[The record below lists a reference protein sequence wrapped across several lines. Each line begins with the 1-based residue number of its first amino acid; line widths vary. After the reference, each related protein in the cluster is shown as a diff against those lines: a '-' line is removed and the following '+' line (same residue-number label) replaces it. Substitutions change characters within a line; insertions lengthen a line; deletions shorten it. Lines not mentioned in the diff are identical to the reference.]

1 MTFAE
6 LLAAELRRDPGR
18 PLLTW
23 YDEGSGER
31 VELSVTTYANWVA
44 KAASLLVE
52 EHDLERGD
60 VLLVDLPSHWLGPV
74 FLGAA
79 WTAGLAVAFA
89 SSEAAPDAV
98 VCGPDAVAAW
108 ASRADDL
115 PVLACSLLPM
125 GVRFAEP
132 LPPGVHDVGV
142 EVWGQPDA
150 FTPYDPPDG
159 SDVALVDDQVTQDEL
174 FTESTAS
181 VASGSSGAGSLAA
194 AGSPKNS
201 TGGDRLLVTANPA
214 SPPGV
219 AAVARPLVS
228 GGSLV
233 LVAGAEPARLDAIVE
248 AERVTH
254 RWG

>member
-1 MTFAE
+1 VTAFAE
-6 LLAAELRRDPGR
+6 LLRGQLRRDPGR

-23 YDEGSGER
+23 YADGTGER
-31 VELSVTTYANWVA
+31 VELSVATYANWVA
-44 KAASLLVE
+44 KAASLLVD

-60 VLLVDLPSHWLGPV
+60 VLVVDLPSHWLGPV

-79 WTAGLAVAFA
+79 WTAGLAVAFPPA
-89 SSEAAPDAV
+89 EVAPNAV
-98 VCGPDAVAAW
+98 VCGPATLATW
-108 ASRADDL
+108 APRADDL

-132 LPPGVHDVGV
+132 LPPGVHDVGL

-159 SDVALVDDQVTQDEL
+159 SDVAIVDGPVTHDEL
-174 FTESTAS
+174 F
-181 VASGSSGAGSLAA
+181 GSSVA
-194 AGSPKNS
+194 AGSS
-201 TGGDRLLVTANPA
+201 TTSTDGDRLLLTANPA

-219 AAVARPLVS
+219 AAASRPLVS

-233 LVAGAEPARLDAIVE
+233 LVAGADPARLDAIAE

-254 RWG
+254 RPG

>member
-1 MTFAE
+1 M
-6 LLAAELRRDPGR
+6 
-18 PLLTW
+18 
-23 YDEGSGER
+23 
-31 VELSVTTYANWVA
+31 TTYANWVA
-44 KAASLLVE
+44 KTASLLVD

-79 WTAGLAVAFA
+79 WTAGLAVAFPSSA
-89 SSEAAPDAV
+89 SSPAAV
-98 VCGPDAVAAW
+98 VCGPASLATW
-108 ASRADDL
+108 APRADDL

-159 SDVALVDDQVTQDEL
+159 ADVALVRRPGDPGRAVR
-174 FTESTAS
+174 AS
-181 VASGSSGAGSLAA
+181 SVA
-194 AGSPKNS
+194 AGSSENS
-201 TGGDRLLVTANPA
+201 TGGDRLLSTANPA

-219 AAVARPLVS
+219 AAVSRPLVS

-233 LVAGAEPARLDAIVE
+233 LVAGADPARLDAIAE

-254 RWG
+254 RFG